1 MLHSVTVE
9 DVAIDIGQTMAVDL
23 DDVELGTVAEGTGI
37 DDLGAGWQRQV
48 RQRLAS

>member
-9 DVAIDIGQTMAVDL
+9 DIAIDVGQTVTVDL
-23 DDVELGTVAEGTGI
+23 DDVELGTVAEGTGV
-37 DDLGAGWQRQV
+37 DNLGAGWQRQV